1 MIVYFS
7 GTGNSRYCAK
17 MLADKLE
24 DELLDTFHFIRD
36 GIALELTSTKPWI
49 FVAPTYS
56 WRLPRVFET
65 ILRSGYFSG
74 SRDAYFV
81 MTCAGDNG
89 SAAPYNRALC
99 QQIGLRYRG
108 TLSVVMPEN
117 YTAMFSI
124 PDPELS
130 KKLIDA
136 SRFALGKA
144 ILSIRDGE
152 DFPPRKAGVLD
163 HLKSGIVNTLFY
175 RFFVKSSPFSVSDA
189 CTSCGKCE
197 RSCPLGSISMANGRP
212 AWGKECTHCMAC
224 INGCPVQAIEYGRAS
239 QGKRRYQCP
248 EYRRGRFRTE
258 AEKNPQ

>member
-1 MIVYFS
+1 MILYFS
-7 GTGNSRYCAK
+7 GTGNSAYVAARIGEA
-17 MLADKLE
+17 LH
-24 DELLDTFHFIRD
+24 DETLDLFERLRSRDFSLLHSDR
-36 GIALELTSTKPWI
+36 PW
-49 FVAPTYS
+49 VVVTPTYA
-56 WRLPRVFET
+56 WRIPRIVQEWLEKT
-65 ILRSGYFSG
+65 PLTG
-74 SRDAYFV
+74 SRDMYFV
-81 MTCAGDNG
+81 MTCGENIG
-89 SAAPYNRALC
+89 SAGKYTDRLC
-99 QQIGLRYRG
+99 ATKGMNSLGCIP
-108 TLSVVMPEN
+108 VVMPEN

-175 RFFVKSSPFSVSDA
+175 RFFVKSSPFSVLDT

-197 RSCPLGSISMANGRP
+197 RSCPLGSISMVNGRP

-258 AEKNPQ
+258 AEKNLQ